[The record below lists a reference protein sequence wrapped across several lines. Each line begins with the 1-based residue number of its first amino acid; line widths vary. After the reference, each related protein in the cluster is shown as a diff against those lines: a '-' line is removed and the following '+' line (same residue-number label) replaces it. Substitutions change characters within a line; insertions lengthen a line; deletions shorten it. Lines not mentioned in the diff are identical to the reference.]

1 VQWLSPMATRD
12 HLPSAWLPHEIESFR
27 DGMRLRAQRFRD
39 QKKELNRN
47 ACRSNRG
54 RKQSGAF
61 E

>member
-1 VQWLSPMATRD
+1 MATRD